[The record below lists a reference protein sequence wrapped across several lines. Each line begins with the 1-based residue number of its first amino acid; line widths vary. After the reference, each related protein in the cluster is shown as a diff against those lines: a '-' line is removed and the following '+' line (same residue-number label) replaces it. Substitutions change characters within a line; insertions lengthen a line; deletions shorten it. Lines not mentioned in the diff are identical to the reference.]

1 MFGISLYEL
10 LLFLHILAAISF
22 LGPVTVA
29 TSLFPRHANPEDV
42 RIARVCAR
50 ITRGYGFAS
59 LAVPIFGLWTA
70 QEVNYLDATWVH
82 ASIGLFALA
91 WLALVLFIIPQQGRI
106 LQGLDAGQ
114 TPSDAQLG
122 PLSGVSGLY
131 SLSWLVILIFMV
143 AKPF

>member
-1 MFGISLYEL
+1 VFGISLYEL

-29 TSLFPRHANPEDV
+29 TSLFPQHANLDDV

-50 ITRGYGFAS
+50 ISRGYGFAS
-59 LAVPIFGLWTA
+59 LAVPLFGIWTA
-70 QEVNYLDATWVH
+70 QEVNYLDAAWVH

-91 WLALVLFIIPQQGRI
+91 WLALVAFIVPQQAKALRQ
-106 LQGLDAGQ
+106 LEAGE
-114 TPSDAQLG
+114 TPTDAQLG
-122 PLSGVSGLY
+122 PLRGVSGLY